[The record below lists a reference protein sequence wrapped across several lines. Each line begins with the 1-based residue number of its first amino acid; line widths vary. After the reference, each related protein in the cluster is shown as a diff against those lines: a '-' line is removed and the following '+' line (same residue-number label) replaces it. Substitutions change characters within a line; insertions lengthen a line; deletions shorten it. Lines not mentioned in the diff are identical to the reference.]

1 MHLFL
6 TALIS
11 LSSSALAD
19 RFAGDNSHGHVKF
32 DLDSTLH
39 NVPGEATSFTSEI
52 NIEEGVSGM
61 LTIQAASIKTGIKV
75 RDRRMYDFCLD
86 THSFPIITF
95 ELRGITGDEEGFKS
109 KAGAGTV
116 NLHGKLNIR
125 STSRDLI
132 VPASYTWS
140 EAGVKLNGKTDV
152 KWSDYGVP
160 DPSILISTVQPVLK
174 MNFDLDL
181 RKTF

>member
-6 TALIS
+6 ATLIS
-11 LSSSALAD
+11 LSSSAFAD
-19 RFAGDNSHGHVKF
+19 RFAGDNSSGHVKF

-39 NVPGEATSFTSEI
+39 NVPGDATSFTSEI
-52 NIEEGVSGM
+52 IIEEGISGV

-75 RDRRMYDFCLD
+75 RDKRMYDFCLN
-86 THSFPIITF
+86 TQSFPTITF

-109 KAGAGTV
+109 KTGTGTV

-125 STSRDLI
+125 STSRDLV
-132 VPASYTWS
+132 VPASYSWS
-140 EAGVKLNGKTDV
+140 ETGVKLNGKTDV
-152 KWSDYGVP
+152 NWSDYGVP

-181 RKTF
+181 QKAF